1 MTKFLLHRLWQ
12 GFIVVIV
19 VTTVVFVITRLVG
32 NPVDMALPLSA
43 TDAQRAEFARQ
54 TGLDRPI
61 FEQFVTFVGEA
72 VSLQF
77 GDSLWQRRP
86 AMAIFWEVLPN
97 TLILLLAGIGGAIV
111 ASLFLGIFAAVR
123 PGGLLDRAVTTVAL
137 VGLSLPQ
144 FWVGLMLI
152 MFFAVIMKVLPTSG
166 MGGPAYLVMPALT
179 LALPSLARLTMLV
192 RSSMI
197 DELNKQY
204 VKTARVKGMS
214 QSSILFRHALRN
226 ILVPF
231 LTLCGWEL
239 TYGLAGFTVVV
250 ESVFAWPGLGYT
262 AMQAIQR
269 NDPFLLQAIVICISF
284 IIVIFN
290 IGLDVLFKLI
300 DPRIKI
306 G

>member
-1 MTKFLLHRLWQ
+1 
-12 GFIVVIV
+12 
-19 VTTVVFVITRLVG
+19 
-32 NPVDMALPLSA
+32 
-43 TDAQRAEFARQ
+43 
-54 TGLDRPI
+54 
-61 FEQFVTFVGEA
+61 
-72 VSLQF
+72 
-77 GDSLWQRRP
+77 
-86 AMAIFWEVLPN
+86 
-97 TLILLLAGIGGAIV
+97 V